1 VQLLALD
8 LLDGAGL
15 VKPELDLLD
24 DAVWPKL

>member
-1 VQLLALD
+1 VLE
-8 LLDGAGL
+8 LLDGASL